1 MHVMDHMDI
10 RTVRIW
16 SECMV
21 YTLMGIRTVRVMS
34 ECMGILIQSDFHTV
48 GFDNTK
54 TRIRNRNDFI
64 FQNISKTKV
73 SMFHTITSILK
84 EINSAICLQFV
95 YKAEHISDLFTKW
108 EIILPLLCKCT
119 LFGK

>member
-1 MHVMDHMDI
+1 M
-10 RTVRIW
+10 
-16 SECMV
+16 

-48 GFDNTK
+48 GFDN
-54 TRIRNRNDFI
+54 NDFI

-84 EINSAICLQFV
+84 EINSAICLKSRAYFRLI
-95 YKAEHISDLFTKW
+95 Y
-108 EIILPLLCKCT
+108 
-119 LFGK
+119 